1 MKKVFLLLLAGI
13 FVSTVTGCATAP
25 KQGEVEGLKNQISSL
40 EEQLRSKD
48 EEISNLKDELAKT
61 TPVSLASA
69 AESCVK
75 ASPKAIQ
82 AALTNTGYYNG
93 PIDGRMGKQTRD
105 AVRAFQKA
113 NNLKADGRVG
123 PKTWSILKD
132 YVDKKVK

>member
-13 FVSTVTGCATAP
+13 FVSTVAGCATAP

-40 EEQLRSKD
+40 EEQLKTKD

-61 TPVSLASA
+61 TPESPAVAT
-69 AESCVK
+69 ESCVK

-82 AALTNTGYYNG
+82 AALKNTGYYNG

-123 PKTWSILKD
+123 PKTWSILKG
-132 YVDKKVK
+132 YLEKKVK